1 MDRHSSAGAVS
12 RMNAEHLG
20 ARIGE
25 AIRRRRKDAR
35 LTLTQ
40 VARRADI
47 SVSHL
52 SNIENGLSI
61 ASLPLLAKVAA
72 ALNTSLAELTRDE
85 NRLVVQQSRLP
96 GPLQGWRELSHPS
109 LETRVMA
116 GSFDAGDALDFPLPL
131 SGLDC
136 FLTLLSGA
144 AVVTIDGTGYSL
156 QHGDALDARS
166 VLSARIRVTA
176 EADILVSTTPSS
188 RS

>member
-1 MDRHSSAGAVS
+1 MGSDQLAF
-12 RMNAEHLG
+12 
-20 ARIGE
+20 RIGD

-85 NRLVVQQSRLP
+85 DQLMVQPSSLP
-96 GPLQGWRELSHPS
+96 DPLQGWRELSHPS
-109 LETRVMA
+109 LETRIMA
-116 GSFDAGDALDFPLPL
+116 GSFDRDERLGFPLPL
-131 SGLDC
+131 SGRDL
-136 FLTLLSGA
+136 FLTVLRGA
-144 AVVTIDGTGYSL
+144 AVITIDGTEYAL
-156 QHGDALDARS
+156 RQDDALDARS
-166 VLSARIRVTA
+166 TLSATITVTEDA
-176 EADILVSTTPSS
+176 EVLCSTTPSS
-188 RS
+188 RL

>member
-1 MDRHSSAGAVS
+1 
-12 RMNAEHLG
+12 MNTEHLG
-20 ARIGE
+20 FRLGE

-85 NRLVVQQSRLP
+85 NRLVVQQSHLP
-96 GPLQGWRELSHPS
+96 GPREGWRELSHPS
-109 LETRVMA
+109 LETRIMA
-116 GSFDAGDALDFPLPL
+116 GAFDAGDNLDFPLPL
-131 SGLDC
+131 SGHDC
-136 FLTLLSGA
+136 FLTMLSGS
-144 AVVTIDGTGYSL
+144 AVVTIDGAEYSL
-156 QHGDALDARS
+156 APGDALDARS
-166 VLSARIRVTA
+166 VLSAMIHVT
-176 EADILVSTTPSS
+176 EDADILVSTTPSS
-188 RS
+188 GS